1 MKLKSRFSLI
11 ALLCGIEMAFLTG
24 LSMIGANYIQK
35 IQNFQF
41 NQQECQFALADMINY
56 LNQSI
61 HWSTDVATI
70 NDVWKEKI
78 ISANKKFRALSEN
91 PMRKFFPEEFIE
103 QIDKSQTV
111 WLKVVSQTNPFGA
124 QFQSIQQT
132 SLTDDEAGYI
142 KRYGIKAGATRF
154 PDSENVKSLQSRI
167 ILMEQQMKDI
177 IKNGSDLQDV
187 MAKTYT
193 ELVEIVENF
202 TRMYRFIVIILGLI
216 FIGLVFLSILQGTN
230 RVIHGIKKVR
240 DMSLELA
247 QRDFTSEIEPEG
259 SNEMQALMRNMN
271 NMVYEINN
279 FFLVVKKTAS
289 KAISSGYSINDSS
302 TSTAAAT
309 NEINS
314 NVEEITI
321 EFDQINESMERA
333 VRAINLTNEQ
343 VRTLVADNQSQTIA
357 IDESTNAISAMASAV
372 VGIRE
377 NAIKRTRVA
386 EEMRVLVSDGDSKI
400 TATNEILEEVM
411 GQLDEIGEVV
421 TLIDSITE
429 QTNLLSMNAAI
440 ESAHAGEFGKG
451 FAVVA
456 EEIRSLA
463 ESTADNAQA
472 INEAISKTISKVTEA
487 HESSKSASAAFS
499 KVSAHSAEMID
510 SFTHIT
516 REIENIDDQTR
527 QITAK
532 TDITASTADK
542 INSYCTNLATQQ
554 ETVASEINS
563 IKNLFQNALSAIHEI
578 SRGTED
584 IVTRMDAVG
593 SLSKESYKNM
603 TDLENILEEFKTNED
618 KDELNETIDE
628 NSINTVISDEL
639 KAQLESDFHEFEGGS
654 SGVDFNPEDVEEV
667 DEVDENS

>member
-78 ISANKKFRALSEN
+78 ISANNKFRALSEN

-187 MAKTYT
+187 MAKTYI

-240 DMSLELA
+240 DMSLDPP
-247 QRDFTSEIEPEG
+247 QRHFTSEIDP
-259 SNEMQALMRNMN
+259 
-271 NMVYEINN
+271 
-279 FFLVVKKTAS
+279 
-289 KAISSGYSINDSS
+289 
-302 TSTAAAT
+302 
-309 NEINS
+309 
-314 NVEEITI
+314 
-321 EFDQINESMERA
+321 
-333 VRAINLTNEQ
+333 
-343 VRTLVADNQSQTIA
+343 
-357 IDESTNAISAMASAV
+357 
-372 VGIRE
+372 
-377 NAIKRTRVA
+377 
-386 EEMRVLVSDGDSKI
+386 
-400 TATNEILEEVM
+400 
-411 GQLDEIGEVV
+411 
-421 TLIDSITE
+421 
-429 QTNLLSMNAAI
+429 
-440 ESAHAGEFGKG
+440 
-451 FAVVA
+451 
-456 EEIRSLA
+456 
-463 ESTADNAQA
+463 
-472 INEAISKTISKVTEA
+472 
-487 HESSKSASAAFS
+487 
-499 KVSAHSAEMID
+499 
-510 SFTHIT
+510 
-516 REIENIDDQTR
+516 
-527 QITAK
+527 
-532 TDITASTADK
+532 
-542 INSYCTNLATQQ
+542 
-554 ETVASEINS
+554 
-563 IKNLFQNALSAIHEI
+563 
-578 SRGTED
+578 
-584 IVTRMDAVG
+584 
-593 SLSKESYKNM
+593 
-603 TDLENILEEFKTNED
+603 
-618 KDELNETIDE
+618 
-628 NSINTVISDEL
+628 
-639 KAQLESDFHEFEGGS
+639 
-654 SGVDFNPEDVEEV
+654 
-667 DEVDENS
+667 